1 MGDVLSPQ
9 SFGLRPPI
17 GGADGYTSHN
27 DLPSWEVGLY
37 IAKVVDMQGVM
48 HIFKLLCH

>member
-27 DLPSWEVGLY
+27 DLPSWEVGLTDFY
-37 IAKVVDMQGVM
+37 RTAIIIKRG
-48 HIFKLLCH
+48 LSPL

>member
-1 MGDVLSPQ
+1 MSGETQ
-9 SFGLRPPI
+9 SVALYDAQGRVVPTEELTP
-17 GGADGYTSHN
+17 
-27 DLPSWEVGLY
+27 GLY